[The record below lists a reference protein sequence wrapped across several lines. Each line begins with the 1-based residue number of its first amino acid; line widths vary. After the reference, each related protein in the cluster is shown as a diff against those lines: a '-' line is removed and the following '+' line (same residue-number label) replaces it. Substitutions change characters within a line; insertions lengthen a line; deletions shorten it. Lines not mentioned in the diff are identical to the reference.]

1 VPCMR
6 TVQSRHC
13 SQIREMRASLVHS
26 TPVQMQTGG
35 VGSSTQPVMLF
46 ACAKSSQ
53 LVTESL
59 RDRRMS
65 SVFFCF
71 FFLGGGEGGV

>member
-1 VPCMR
+1 MPCMR

-26 TPVQMQTGG
+26 TPDQTHTGG
-35 VGSSTQPVMLF
+35 VGPSTQPVMLL
-46 ACAKSSQ
+46 ACENSSQ

-59 RDRRMS
+59 RERRMS
-65 SVFFCF
+65 SVRF
-71 FFLGGGEGGV
+71 GEGGG